1 MCSLDRKQWAN
12 SRNAIGRKGQ
22 MMAIPTAINKTNN
35 ISGAVL
41 LGHVLNFAMKK
52 QQEKQRHDLL
62 PLVDSNWFDNG
73 TAASSSHII
82 KAASDATTVELLM
95 PVWAY
100 QTAAVYLICICV
112 VGLIMNVIVVIVIL
126 NDPQKS
132 PLNWMLLNLA
142 CSDGII
148 AGFGAPISASAAFQ
162 FDWPFGNEL
171 CIAYAMIMSTAGIG
185 SITTLTALALWR
197 CQLVVYCPA
206 KRGSAFANNN
216 NSNGGRLG
224 HCRAV
229 LLLAII
235 WTYSLAVT
243 CPPLFGWGRYDR
255 EASHISCSVNWE
267 SKMDNNRLYI
277 LYMFAFG
284 LFVPLAVIVVSYVSI
299 LRVVRKA
306 GKFKKTM
313 STMSHNVD
321 QSQEIS
327 NQQQVQTLHKTE
339 RKKQTSDAAEKRVTV
354 MVACMVGAFLTA
366 WTPYSILALFE
377 TFTGEMGLPSNGNF
391 SWRGNGDELHYVG
404 TISPGFATIPSLFAK
419 TSAVLNPLIYGLLNT
434 QFRTAWEKFS
444 VRFLSRRQ
452 RRKNKEMRHLLSC
465 IGHKTPT
472 LKPSTSVHF
481 SMKEMVSNESQSAYV
496 MARHVVASPPVVR
509 FVQQQHEP
517 PIRLKCLSPSLASSS
532 STADADTS
540 VANQQSIQT
549 RGFKNSLLPRQDEEE
564 VGNEPG
570 KLVVILSITES
581 TSCTTT
587 TDDHAF
593 TATLEEE
600 SVFSEQTPVN
610 VSDSLDINLSPTEN

>member
-1 MCSLDRKQWAN
+1 
-12 SRNAIGRKGQ
+12 
-22 MMAIPTAINKTNN
+22 
-35 ISGAVL
+35 
-41 LGHVLNFAMKK
+41 
-52 QQEKQRHDLL
+52 
-62 PLVDSNWFDNG
+62 
-73 TAASSSHII
+73 
-82 KAASDATTVELLM
+82 M

-112 VGLIMNVIVVIVIL
+112 VGLVMNVIVVIVIL

-277 LYMFAFG
+277 VYMFAFG

-391 SWRGNGDELHYVG
+391 SWQGNGNELHYVG

-434 QFRTAWEKFS
+434 QFRTAWGKFS
-444 VRFLSRRQ
+444 VRFLRRRQ
-452 RRKNKEMRHLLSC
+452 RRKNKEMRPLLSC
-465 IGHKTPT
+465 LGHKTPT

-496 MARHVVASPPVVR
+496 MATRVRTSPPVARGLHQQQQTDDRAHNSSMPVVEPATNAATTSVMNPLQQRQQEDATR
-509 FVQQQHEP
+509 FVVV
-517 PIRLKCLSPSLASSS
+517 CF
-532 STADADTS
+532 TS
-540 VANQQSIQT
+540 N
-549 RGFKNSLLPRQDEEE
+549 
-564 VGNEPG
+564 
-570 KLVVILSITES
+570 S
-581 TSCTTT
+581 TSCQIVDDIVPRS
-587 TDDHAF
+587 TD
-593 TATLEEE
+593 E
-600 SVFSEQTPVN
+600 SV
-610 VSDSLDINLSPTEN
+610 L

>member
-1 MCSLDRKQWAN
+1 MKIAFNVSLFLQDAMDVVAGLVESNVLFNGSVNTSNQTDGDERV
-12 SRNAIGRKGQ
+12 IG
-22 MMAIPTAINKTNN
+22 
-35 ISGAVL
+35 S
-41 LGHVLNFAMKK
+41 
-52 QQEKQRHDLL
+52 
-62 PLVDSNWFDNG
+62 
-73 TAASSSHII
+73 
-82 KAASDATTVELLM
+82 LLM
-95 PVWAY
+95 SVWAY
-100 QTAAVYLICICV
+100 QSAAAYLVFISV
-112 VGLIMNVIVVIVIL
+112 VGLFMNVLVIIVIL
-126 NDPQKS
+126 NDPVKMTA
-132 PLNWMLLNLA
+132 LNWMLLNLA

-148 AGFGAPISASAAFQ
+148 AGFGAPISASAALQ
-162 FDWPFGNEL
+162 LDWPFSDEL

-277 LYMFAFG
+277 VYMFAFG

-377 TFTGEMGLPSNGNF
+377 TFTGEMSLPSNGNF
-391 SWRGNGDELHYVG
+391 SWQGNGDELHYVG

-444 VRFLSRRQ
+444 VLFLSRRQ

-465 IGHKTPT
+465 LGHKTPT

-540 VANQQSIQT
+540 VANQHSIQT
-549 RGFKNSLLPRQDEEE
+549 RGFKNSLLQRQDEEE

-610 VSDSLDINLSPTEN
+610 VSDSLDTNLSPTEN

>member
-1 MCSLDRKQWAN
+1 MDVVIIANLDGQSVPPWPTCIGNDHVHTQMKTAFNVSLFLQDAMDVVAGLVESNVLVNGSVNTTNQTDGDERV
-12 SRNAIGRKGQ
+12 IG
-22 MMAIPTAINKTNN
+22 
-35 ISGAVL
+35 S
-41 LGHVLNFAMKK
+41 
-52 QQEKQRHDLL
+52 
-62 PLVDSNWFDNG
+62 
-73 TAASSSHII
+73 
-82 KAASDATTVELLM
+82 LLM

-100 QTAAVYLICICV
+100 QSAAAYLVFISV
-112 VGLIMNVIVVIVIL
+112 VGLFMNVLVIIVIL
-126 NDPQKS
+126 NDPVKMTA
-132 PLNWMLLNLA
+132 LNWMLLNLA

-148 AGFGAPISASAAFQ
+148 AGFGAPISASAALQ
-162 FDWPFGNEL
+162 LDWPFSDEL

-235 WTYSLAVT
+235 WMYSLAVT

-277 LYMFAFG
+277 VYMFAFG

-391 SWRGNGDELHYVG
+391 SWQGNGNELHYVG

-434 QFRTAWEKFS
+434 QFRTAWGKFS
-444 VRFLSRRQ
+444 VRFLRRRQ
-452 RRKNKEMRHLLSC
+452 RRKNKEMRPLLSC
-465 IGHKTPT
+465 LGHKTPT

-549 RGFKNSLLPRQDEEE
+549 RGFKNSLLQRQDEEE

-600 SVFSEQTPVN
+600 SVFSEPTPVN
-610 VSDSLDINLSPTEN
+610 VSDSLDTNLSPTEN

>member
-1 MCSLDRKQWAN
+1 MDFIGDEQLWPREEGGLTDDDSFAN
-12 SRNAIGRKGQ
+12 GS
-22 MMAIPTAINKTNN
+22 
-35 ISGAVL
+35 SGIVS
-41 LGHVLNFAMKK
+41 
-52 QQEKQRHDLL
+52 Q
-62 PLVDSNWFDNG
+62 
-73 TAASSSHII
+73 
-82 KAASDATTVELLM
+82 LLM

-100 QTAAVYLICICV
+100 QLAAVYLIFISIM
-112 VGLIMNVIVVIVIL
+112 GLITNIIVVVVIL
-126 NDPQKS
+126 NDPQKMT

-142 CSDGII
+142 CSDGTI
-148 AGFGAPISASAAFQ
+148 AGFGTTVSTAAALQ
-162 FDWPFGNEL
+162 FGWPFGQEL
-171 CIAYAMIMSTAGIG
+171 CVAYAMIMSTAGIG

-235 WTYSLAVT
+235 WMYSLAVT

-277 LYMFAFG
+277 VYMFAFG

-306 GKFKKTM
+306 GKFKKSMTAL
-313 STMSHNVD
+313 HNVGHPQQEIAD
-321 QSQEIS
+321 QQSTSNQQSTIS
-327 NQQQVQTLHKTE
+327 NQQMQTQHKTE
-339 RKKQTSDAAEKRVTV
+339 HKKQTSDAAEKRVTI

-366 WTPYSILALFE
+366 WMPYSILALFE
-377 TFTGEMGLPSNGNF
+377 TFTGEMSLPSNGNF
-391 SWRGNGDELHYVG
+391 SWQGNGDELHYVG

-549 RGFKNSLLPRQDEEE
+549 RGFKNSLLQRQDEEE

-600 SVFSEQTPVN
+600 SVFSEPTPVN
-610 VSDSLDINLSPTEN
+610 VSDSLDTNLSPTEN

>member
-1 MCSLDRKQWAN
+1 MLRL
-12 SRNAIGRKGQ
+12 I
-22 MMAIPTAINKTNN
+22 
-35 ISGAVL
+35 IS
-41 LGHVLNFAMKK
+41 N
-52 QQEKQRHDLL
+52 
-62 PLVDSNWFDNG
+62 
-73 TAASSSHII
+73 
-82 KAASDATTVELLM
+82 
-95 PVWAY
+95 
-100 QTAAVYLICICV
+100 
-112 VGLIMNVIVVIVIL
+112 
-126 NDPQKS
+126 
-132 PLNWMLLNLA
+132 
-142 CSDGII
+142 
-148 AGFGAPISASAAFQ
+148 
-162 FDWPFGNEL
+162 
-171 CIAYAMIMSTAGIG
+171 
-185 SITTLTALALWR
+185 
-197 CQLVVYCPA
+197 
-206 KRGSAFANNN
+206 
-216 NSNGGRLG
+216 
-224 HCRAV
+224 
-229 LLLAII
+229 
-235 WTYSLAVT
+235 
-243 CPPLFGWGRYDR
+243 
-255 EASHISCSVNWE
+255 SCSVNWE

-277 LYMFAFG
+277 VYMFAFG

-391 SWRGNGDELHYVG
+391 SWQGNGNELHYVG

-434 QFRTAWEKFS
+434 QFRTAWGKFS
-444 VRFLSRRQ
+444 VRFLRRRQ
-452 RRKNKEMRHLLSC
+452 RRKNKEMRPLLSC
-465 IGHKTPT
+465 LGHKTPT

-549 RGFKNSLLPRQDEEE
+549 RGFKNSLLQRQDEEE

-600 SVFSEQTPVN
+600 SVFSEPTPVN
-610 VSDSLDINLSPTEN
+610 VSDSLDTNLSPTEN